1 MAWLYRGDH
10 PIKNGGG
17 VREKIVRSVLRGRN
31 NRKVGAPEPSTKDE
45 GRTPLQTWK
54 TRLDIVQS
62 LATIAVLL
70 LGAWW
75 FLRQEQSVE
84 KLNPVIQVESRQVA
98 GASLLAVQVTLTNV
112 GLVPVDVH
120 FLHLRVS
127 KVSPQDPEIQTLI
140 QAHLASRTH
149 QLDSGEFKW
158 PVMVESRRA
167 TSIVLK
173 PGESDISY
181 FELFVPSDTKTVE
194 VTLNAAHEQTSDYS
208 WQRAVLYDTNSTPRE
223 KNETKSH

>member
-1 MAWLYRGDH
+1 M
-10 PIKNGGG
+10 
-17 VREKIVRSVLRGRN
+17 REKLIRSALRMRN
-31 NRKVGAPEPSTKDE
+31 NRKDELQKPPKKDE
-45 GRTPLQTWK
+45 ERTPLQTWK

-84 KLNPVIQVESRQVA
+84 KLNPVIQVDSRQVT

-120 FLHLRVS
+120 FLHLTVS
-127 KVSPQDPEIQTLI
+127 KVSPQDPDIQSSIQTRI
-140 QAHLASRTH
+140 ASKQHR
-149 QLDSGEFKW
+149 LDPGEFRW
-158 PVMVESRRA
+158 PVMVESRRTTA
-167 TSIVLK
+167 IVLK

-181 FELFVPSDTKTVE
+181 FQLFVPADIKTVE
-194 VTLNAAHEQTSDYS
+194 IRLNAAHEQTSEYS
-208 WQRAVLYDTNSTPRE
+208 WQRAVLYDTNSTSGER
-223 KNETKSH
+223 NETKSH